1 MTVDPPF
8 FPSARG
14 GEVGK
19 DLQPELPEAGM
30 NTMTGQFH
38 DLSERYI
45 KGMFDFSPHHGSA
58 AGLHDYDW
66 RQPDLSG
73 VAIRARVRE
82 VHAFSRELEATN
94 PADLS
99 KDDAFDF
106 RLLKSTVDSEIYQ
119 WESEQDYLRNP
130 LWYSRAL
137 DLTPFL
143 ARNYAPLEERVRAAI
158 GYLHNAPLA
167 LQAAREN
174 LQPNVPRPFLAI
186 SLEMYEGMLA
196 FYDKDLGATA
206 AQLQNEALKADLASA
221 RHTARAAVVGFLQ
234 DLKER
239 YLPDASDDYAIGAE
253 KFSRMLSAGELVDLP
268 LEKVLAIGEADL
280 ERNLAAAQ
288 EAARQIDPARTPAEL
303 AEMLKRDH
311 SSAEELIPDTRA
323 LLEEIRQFL
332 IDRDVIGVPSEV
344 RALVEPTPEFLRWAF
359 AMMDTPG
366 PFEKVATEA
375 YYYITPPDPEW
386 PPEKQEEWLTSFNRY
401 LLKGISV
408 HEAYPGHYVHFLHI
422 NHRTRG
428 KLRQLIHSYAFVE
441 GWAHYAEEMM
451 MEVGFGGHDP
461 RLRLAQLEEALL
473 RNCRYVCAIKLH
485 TQGMTVDEATKFFM
499 DNAFME
505 ETPARKEALRGTF
518 DPGYLNYTLGK
529 LMIIKLREDLHAR
542 QGADFNLRKFH
553 DDLLFYGAPPVPL
566 VRSAMLREGNGGIL

>member
-1 MTVDPPF
+1 MID
-8 FPSARG
+8 G
-14 GEVGK
+14 GR
-19 DLQPELPEAGM
+19 M
-30 NTMTGQFH
+30 NTTTEQFH
-38 DLSERYI
+38 DLGERYLEA
-45 KGMFDFSPHHGSA
+45 MFHFAPNHGSA
-58 AGLHDYDW
+58 AGLHEYDW

-73 VAIRARVRE
+73 EAIRARVRE
-82 VHAFSRELEATN
+82 VQTCARELAAIH
-94 PADLS
+94 PGDLS
-99 KDDAFDF
+99 ADDAFDY
-106 RLLKSTVDSEIYQ
+106 RLLQSALESEIYQ
-119 WESEQDYLRNP
+119 WEAEQDYLRNP
-130 LWYSRAL
+130 LWYGRAL

-158 GYLHNAPLA
+158 GYLQNTPRVLR
-167 LQAAREN
+167 AAREN
-174 LQPNVPRPFLAI
+174 LQPNVPRPFLTI

-196 FYDKDLGATA
+196 FYDKDLAATA
-206 AQLQNEALKADLASA
+206 AQVNNEALKAELEST
-221 RHTARAAVVGFLQ
+221 RLTARAAVVGFLQ

-253 KFSRMLSAGELVDLP
+253 KYSQMLRAGELVDMP
-268 LEKVLAIGEADL
+268 LEMVLRVGERDL
-280 ERNLAAAQ
+280 ERNLAAAH
-288 EAARQIDPARTPAEL
+288 EVARQIDPKRTPGEL

-311 SSAEELIPDTRA
+311 PTADELIPTTRA

-332 IDRDVIGVPSEV
+332 IDQDIIGVPSEI

-375 YYYITPPDPEW
+375 YYYITPPDPDW
-386 PPEKQEEWLTSFNRY
+386 PPEKQEEWLTSFNRS

-408 HEAYPGHYVHFLHI
+408 HEAYPGHYIHFLHV

-451 MEVGFGGHDP
+451 LEVGFGDHDP
-461 RLRLAQLEEALL
+461 RLRLAQLEEALV

-499 DNAFME
+499 DNAFMD

-529 LMIIKLREDLHAR
+529 LMILKLREDLRAR
-542 QGADFNLRKFH
+542 QGANFNLKKFH
-553 DDLLFYGAPPVPL
+553 DDLLSYGAPPLPL
-566 VRSAMLREGNGGIL
+566 VRAAMLGQADGAIL

>member
-1 MTVDPPF
+1 
-8 FPSARG
+8 
-14 GEVGK
+14 
-19 DLQPELPEAGM
+19 M
-30 NTMTGQFH
+30 NTNTELFH

-45 KGMFDFSPHHGSA
+45 KAMFDFMPNHGSA
-58 AGLHDYDW
+58 AGLHEYDS

-73 VAIRARVRE
+73 EAIRARIRQ
-82 VHAFSRELEATN
+82 VHACARELAAIN

-99 KDDAFDF
+99 EDDAFDH
-106 RLLKSTVDSEIYQ
+106 RLLRSALESEIYA

-143 ARNYAPLEERVRAAI
+143 ARNYAPLEERVRAVI
-158 GYLHNAPLA
+158 GYLQSAPRA
-167 LQAAREN
+167 LRAAREN
-174 LQPNVPRPFLAI
+174 LQLNVPRPFLTI
-186 SLEMYEGMLA
+186 SLEVYEGMLA
-196 FYDKDLGATA
+196 FYDKDLTATA
-206 AQLQNEALKADLASA
+206 AQLTSKSLKAELETA
-221 RHTARAAVVGFLQ
+221 RHSARAAIVGFLQ

-239 YLPDASDDYAIGAE
+239 YLPDASDDYAIGEA
-253 KFSRMLSAGELVDLP
+253 KFSDMLRAGELVDMP
-268 LEKVLAIGEADL
+268 LKEVLAVGERDL
-280 ERNLAAAQ
+280 ERNLASAR
-288 EAARQIDPARTPAEL
+288 EVARQIDPKRTPAEL
-303 AEMLKRDH
+303 VEVLKRDH

-332 IDRDVIGVPSEV
+332 IDRDIITVPSEV

-359 AMMDTPG
+359 AMMETPG

-375 YYYITPPDPEW
+375 YYYVTPPDPDW

-422 NHRTRG
+422 NLRTRG
-428 KLRQLIHSYAFVE
+428 KLRQLAHSYAFVE

-451 MEVGFGGHDP
+451 MEVGFGDHDP

-485 TQGMTVDEATKFFM
+485 TQGMSVDEATKFFM
-499 DNAFME
+499 DKAFME

-529 LMIIKLREDLHAR
+529 LMILKLREDLKR
-542 QGADFNLRKFH
+542 REGSNFNLRKFH
-553 DDLLFYGAPPVPL
+553 DDLLSYGAPPVPL
-566 VRSAMLREGNGGIL
+566 VRASMLGNGNGEIL

>member
-1 MTVDPPF
+1 
-8 FPSARG
+8 
-14 GEVGK
+14 
-19 DLQPELPEAGM
+19 M
-30 NTMTGQFH
+30 NTNTELFH

-45 KGMFDFSPHHGSA
+45 KAMFDFMPNHGSA
-58 AGLHDYDW
+58 AGLHEYDS

-73 VAIRARVRE
+73 EAIRARIRQ
-82 VHAFSRELEATN
+82 VHACARELAAIN

-99 KDDAFDF
+99 EDDAFDH
-106 RLLKSTVDSEIYQ
+106 RLLRSALESEIYA

-143 ARNYAPLEERVRAAI
+143 ARNYAPLEERVRAVI
-158 GYLHNAPLA
+158 GYLQSAPRA
-167 LQAAREN
+167 LRAAREN
-174 LQPNVPRPFLAI
+174 LQPNVPRPFLTI
-186 SLEMYEGMLA
+186 SLEVYEGMLA
-196 FYDKDLGATA
+196 FYDKDLTATA
-206 AQLQNEALKADLASA
+206 AQLTSKSLKAELETA
-221 RHTARAAVVGFLQ
+221 RHSARAAIVGFLQ

-239 YLPDASDDYAIGAE
+239 YLPDASDDYAIGEA
-253 KFSRMLSAGELVDLP
+253 KFSDMLRAGELVDMP
-268 LEKVLAIGEADL
+268 LKEVLAVGERDL
-280 ERNLAAAQ
+280 ERNLASAR
-288 EAARQIDPARTPAEL
+288 EVARQIDPKRTPAEL
-303 AEMLKRDH
+303 VEVLKRDH

-332 IDRDVIGVPSEV
+332 IDRDIITVPSEV

-359 AMMDTPG
+359 AMMETPG

-375 YYYITPPDPEW
+375 YYYVTPPDPDW

-422 NHRTRG
+422 NLRTRG
-428 KLRQLIHSYAFVE
+428 KLRQLAHSYAFVE

-451 MEVGFGGHDP
+451 MEVGFGDHDP

-485 TQGMTVDEATKFFM
+485 TQGMSVDEATKFFM
-499 DNAFME
+499 DKAFME

-529 LMIIKLREDLHAR
+529 LMILKLREDLKKR
-542 QGADFNLRKFH
+542 EGSIFNLRRFH
-553 DDLLFYGAPPVPL
+553 DDLLSYGAPPVPL
-566 VRSAMLREGNGGIL
+566 VRASMLGQPDGAIL

>member
-1 MTVDPPF
+1 
-8 FPSARG
+8 
-14 GEVGK
+14 
-19 DLQPELPEAGM
+19 M
-30 NTMTGQFH
+30 NTNTELFH

-45 KGMFDFSPHHGSA
+45 KAMFDFMPNHGSA
-58 AGLHDYDW
+58 AGLHEYDS

-73 VAIRARVRE
+73 EAIRARIRQ
-82 VHAFSRELEATN
+82 VHACARELAAIN

-99 KDDAFDF
+99 EDDAFDH
-106 RLLKSTVDSEIYQ
+106 RLLRSALESEIYA

-143 ARNYAPLEERVRAAI
+143 ARNYAPLEERVRAVI
-158 GYLHNAPLA
+158 GYLQSAPRA
-167 LQAAREN
+167 LRAAREN
-174 LQPNVPRPFLAI
+174 LQPNVPRPFLTI
-186 SLEMYEGMLA
+186 SLEVYEGMLA
-196 FYDKDLGATA
+196 FYDKDLTATA
-206 AQLQNEALKADLASA
+206 AQLTSKSLKAELETA
-221 RHTARAAVVGFLQ
+221 RHSARAAIVGFLQ

-239 YLPDASDDYAIGAE
+239 YLPDASDDYAIGEA
-253 KFSRMLSAGELVDLP
+253 KFSDMLRAGELVDMP
-268 LEKVLAIGEADL
+268 LKEVLAVGERDL
-280 ERNLAAAQ
+280 ERNLASAR
-288 EAARQIDPARTPAEL
+288 EVARQIDPKRTPAE
-303 AEMLKRDH
+303 AVEVLKRDH

-332 IDRDVIGVPSEV
+332 IDRDIITVPSEV

-359 AMMDTPG
+359 AMMETPG

-375 YYYITPPDPEW
+375 YYYVTPPDPDW

-422 NHRTRG
+422 NLRTRG
-428 KLRQLIHSYAFVE
+428 KLRQLAHSYAFVE

-451 MEVGFGGHDP
+451 MEVGFGDHDP

-485 TQGMTVDEATKFFM
+485 TQGMSVDEATKFFM
-499 DNAFME
+499 DKAFME

-529 LMIIKLREDLHAR
+529 LMILKLREDLKR
-542 QGADFNLRKFH
+542 REGSNFSLRKFH
-553 DDLLFYGAPPVPL
+553 DDLLSYGAPPVPL
-566 VRSAMLREGNGGIL
+566 VRASMLGQPDGAIL